1 MSRLLIFILIGS
13 LGVIAMVALFAVGS
27 ENWHDD
33 YPHKVQY
40 GLFPFLQQVDNG
52 GVSEKGSLRILYLG
66 LAETALAGVDIIVV
80 VHAAWAK
87 LIGATLER
95 KDAPNRRDV

>member
-1 MSRLLIFILIGS
+1 MLRLLIFILIGS
-13 LGVIAMVALFAVGS
+13 LGVVAMAALFAVGS

-40 GLFPFLQQVDNG
+40 GLFPFLQTVDNG
-52 GVSEKGSLRILYLG
+52 RVSEKGSSRILYMG
-66 LAETALAGVDIIVV
+66 LVETALAAFGIIFIVYT
-80 VHAAWAK
+80 AWGK

-95 KDAPNRRDV
+95 KQIDDVV